1 MMRTTTLNDS
11 VLFALLVTGAAA
23 CNSLVGLDD
32 LSVADS
38 SSAGKNGSAGSDM
51 GNGGTPMMMPGAGGD
66 DGANGGTA
74 INDAGAGGDGIVVVG
89 ECTTNQEC
97 IDKFSANPPAAA
109 AGGAAPGGPVAAV
122 CIKPEQRCAA
132 LLSEDCDVVTGDYT
146 NDRAIILGSLFSTKG
161 AQAATNIP
169 RQQAAALAIEQINAV
184 GGVPAGET
192 SAEARPLVMVSC
204 DETTNLVRAAEH
216 LVKDLKVPAIVGPNT
231 SQDTLDVSN
240 KVTVPNGTVVITPT
254 AVASSITAL
263 SDNDLT
269 WLMVPSD
276 VQRAPLMIDQINEL
290 ETTLKVERNKEAVKL
305 GIVFRNDA
313 LGVGTRTSLNQLVLN
328 GKGLSDALNLGN
340 HVEIDGYEFAE
351 ADQQALVTKYLTFRP
366 DIIVLAGT
374 AEAVSKVLVPLEAQW
389 QGDER
394 PHYLLIDSTKVPELI
409 TATTNNESLR
419 LRVRGTGITPGPSG
433 KDTPAEAYNGFK
445 IDYDVRYEGATSTI
459 SGMGPSHDAAYAIG
473 LALAA
478 TKDLPVSGASIATG
492 LRKLASGSN
501 KITTLGTNLLAA
513 FQKLSAGSGITAV
526 GSFGVLDWDSDG
538 AVKGGTLEMWC
549 IGGTPE
555 KPAYQSSGLLFDIMS
570 QSKSGTYKQCGQ

>member
-1 MMRTTTLNDS
+1 MMRNTTLNDS
-11 VLFALLVTGAAA
+11 ALLAVLILGAAVA
-23 CNSLVGLDD
+23 CNSIVGLDE
-32 LSVADS
+32 LSVVEEEAR
-38 SSAGKNGSAGSDM
+38 AGSAGAAT
-51 GNGGTPMMMPGAGGD
+51 NGGTQSMPMAGDGGD
-66 DGANGGTA
+66 LARGGTSSSE
-74 INDAGAGGDGIVVVG
+74 AGAGGEPGVVVG
-89 ECTTNQEC
+89 ECSTNQDC
-97 IDKFSANPPAAA
+97 IDKFTANPPDLGAA
-109 AGGAAPGGPVAAV
+109 GAAPEGPVAAV

-132 LLSEDCDVVTGDYT
+132 LLSQDCDTVTGDYT

-184 GGVPAGET
+184 GGVPGGES
-192 SAEARPLVMVSC
+192 SADARPLVMVSC
-204 DETTNLVRAAEH
+204 DETVDLVRAAEH

-231 SQDTLDVSN
+231 SQDTLDVSA

-263 SDNDLT
+263 SDKDLT

-276 VQRAPLMIDQINEL
+276 VQRAPLMIDQINEI
-290 ETTLKVERNKEAVKL
+290 ETALKTERNKEAVKL

-313 LGVGTRTSLNQLVLN
+313 LGVGTRTSLNDLKLN
-328 GKGLSDALNLGN
+328 GKSLTDPINLGN
-340 HVEIDGYEFAE
+340 HVEIDGYDFSDP
-351 ADQQALVTKYLTFRP
+351 DQQAIVTKYLAFKP

-374 AEAVSKVLVPLEAQW
+374 AEAVTKVMVPLEAQW
-389 QGDER
+389 VGDER
-394 PHYLLIDSTKVPELI
+394 PSYMLIDSTKVPELI

-419 LRVRGTGITPGPSG
+419 LRVRGTGITPGPTG
-433 KDTPAEAYNGFK
+433 KNTPAEAYNGFK
-445 IDYDVRYEGATSTI
+445 IDYDVRYEGGTATI

-478 TKDLPVSGASIATG
+478 TKDMPVSGASIAAG
-492 LRKLASGSN
+492 LRKLASGPT
-501 KITTLGTNLLAA
+501 KLTTLGTNLLSA
-513 FQKLSAGSGITAV
+513 FQKLAAGTGITAV

-555 KPAYQSSGLLFDIMS
+555 KPVYQSSGLLFDIMS
-570 QSKSGTYKQCGQ
+570 QAKSGTYQQCGQ

>member
-11 VLFALLVTGAAA
+11 VLFALLVTCAAA

-32 LSVADS
+32 LSVADG
-38 SSAGKNGSAGSDM
+38 SSAGKNGSAGSDTSS
-51 GNGGTPMMMPGAGGD
+51 GGTPMMPGAGGD
-66 DGANGGTA
+66 DGANGGTS
-74 INDAGAGGDGIVVVG
+74 ITDAGAGGDGIVVVG
-89 ECTTNQEC
+89 ECTTNQDC

-109 AGGAAPGGPVAAV
+109 AGGAAPSGPVAAV

-340 HVEIDGYEFAE
+340 HVEIDGYDFAE

-394 PHYLLIDSTKVPELI
+394 PHYLLIDSTKVPELL

-445 IDYDVRYEGATSTI
+445 IDYDVRYQGATSTI

-478 TKDLPVSGASIATG
+478 TKDLPVSGASIAAG

-570 QSKSGTYKQCGQ
+570 QSKSGTYTQCDQ

>member
-1 MMRTTTLNDS
+1 MMRNTTLNDS
-11 VLFALLVTGAAA
+11 ALFAFLVLGAVA

-32 LSVADS
+32 LSVADG
-38 SSAGKNGSAGSDM
+38 SSAGKGGGAGSGVGSAGTSAM
-51 GNGGTPMMMPGAGGD
+51 L
-66 DGANGGTA
+66 
-74 INDAGAGGDGIVVVG
+74 DAGAGGDGQSNGGTSPGDAGAGGDGVVVVG
-89 ECTTNQEC
+89 ECMTNQDC
-97 IDKFSANPPAAA
+97 IDQFTANPPAAA
-109 AGGAAPGGPVAAV
+109 GGAASDGPVAAV
-122 CIKPEQRCAA
+122 CIKPEQRCEA

-192 SAEARPLVMVSC
+192 SADARPLVMVSC

-290 ETTLKVERNKEAVKL
+290 ETALKSERNKEAVKL

-328 GKGLSDALNLGN
+328 GKSLTDALNLGN
-340 HVEIDGYEFAE
+340 HVQIDGYDFTD
-351 ADQQALVTKYLTFRP
+351 ADQQALVSKYLTFKP
-366 DIIVLAGT
+366 DLIVLAGT
-374 AEAVSKVLVPLEAQW
+374 AEAVTKVMVPLEAQW
-389 QGDER
+389 TGEER
-394 PHYLLIDSTKVPELI
+394 PYYLLIDSTKVPELI

-433 KDTPAEAYNGFK
+433 KDTPSEAYNGFK
-445 IDYDVRYEGATSTI
+445 IDYDVRYDGATSTI

-478 TKDLPVSGASIATG
+478 TKDMPVSGASIAIG
-492 LRKLASGSN
+492 LRKLASGT
-501 KITTLGTNLLAA
+501 KLTTLGTNLLAA
-513 FQKLSAGSGITAV
+513 FQKLSAGTGITAV
-526 GSFGVLDWDSDG
+526 GSFGVLDWDSNG

-555 KPAYQSSGLLFDIMS
+555 KPAYQSSGLMFDIMS
-570 QSKSGTYKQCGQ
+570 QSKSGSYEQCGG